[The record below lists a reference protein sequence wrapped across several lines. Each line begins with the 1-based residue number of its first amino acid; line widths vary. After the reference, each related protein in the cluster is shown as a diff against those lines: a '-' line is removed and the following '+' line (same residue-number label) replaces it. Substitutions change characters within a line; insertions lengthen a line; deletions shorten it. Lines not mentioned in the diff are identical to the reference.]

1 MLLCRLQC
9 YNSVAKVTVL
19 LCCLGYK
26 LSYMKKGL
34 LITKVT
40 EMLSGLNYTVTGLT
54 ATTTYTVE
62 IVALTGVGAGPALVK
77 DVVTGVPPGTCGRY
91 TSLCRHLDYNTVVSM
106 FVCIYVFQCLLLL
119 QIECCNFVDMLKSP
133 L

>member
-1 MLLCRLQC
+1 MLLR
-9 YNSVAKVTVL
+9 
-19 LCCLGYK
+19 CLGYK

-40 EMLSGLNYTVTGLT
+40 EVLSGLNYTVTGLT

-91 TSLCRHLDYNTVVSM
+91 TSWFTRLDYKTVVSM
-106 FVCIYVFQCLLLL
+106 FVGIYVFRCLLFL
-119 QIECCNFVDMLKSP
+119 QVECCNFNVKESIHRYLFIII